1 MLGSPNLV
9 STAWRSQN
17 GDKNDPLS
25 DYQGY
30 KNIYITD
37 PKFENYYINHVSVP
51 NPVVDTM
58 DSAITG
64 EGIHAQESINYFRTI
79 DIKVTQSADAYTSWY
94 ANKTTGWGNWRTRSG
109 VKVDDR
115 VTLYMDDISKI
126 GMTYSQN
133 FGYAWDEV
141 AGSGAIGKVTE
152 MAKKIQNN
160 AAMIAAATGNEMNVD
175 TSTPMGK
182 YQKVP
187 YIKSIEPFK
196 IEPSSLTFSF
206 NFGQAGIFSGEQ
218 EVVRPILALACI
230 FLPYQTPYKDDDK
243 GGDWLN
249 LAAPTQAQVY
259 ANIAGIMNSDNFFIS
274 QKNSL
279 VNNLKD
285 MGTELKD
292 SFSDLS
298 GSLGGSM
305 ADNAKAVA
313 TTASGIVGAGAATA
327 SNIATQ
333 FVKGLY
339 KRIDLGLKKSMK
351 ENGTSIILRIGRY
364 QLPPCFPSSVS
375 WNFDFTQVDEYGFPR
390 GGTITFEGLQ
400 SPKCGELTDIG
411 LLS

>member
-9 STAWRSQN
+9 STAWRSQS
-17 GDKNDPLS
+17 GDKNEPLS

-30 KNIYITD
+30 KNIYVSD
-37 PKFENYYINHVSVP
+37 PSFENYYINHVSVP
-51 NPVVDTM
+51 NPVVDAM
-58 DSAITG
+58 DSSIAG
-64 EGIHAQESINYFRTI
+64 EGDHAQESINYFRTI

-94 ANKTTGWGNWRTRSG
+94 ANKTKGWGNWRTRSG

-115 VTLYMDDISKI
+115 VTLYMDDLSKI

-133 FGYAWDEV
+133 FGYAWDEI
-141 AGSGAIGKVTE
+141 AGSGAIGKVAE

-160 AAMIAAATGNEMNVD
+160 AAMLAATGNSSMNVD

-187 YIKSIEPFK
+187 YIKSVEPFK
-196 IEPSSLTFSF
+196 IEPSSLTFNF

-218 EVVRPILALACI
+218 EVVRPILALASI
-230 FLPYQTPYKDDDK
+230 FLPYQTPYKNDDS

-259 ANIAGIMNSDNFFIS
+259 ANIARIMNSDNFFIS
-274 QKNSL
+274 QKNAL
-279 VNNLKD
+279 ANNLKE
-285 MGTELKD
+285 MGAELKENFNI
-292 SFSDLS
+292 STPL
-298 GSLGGSM
+298 GSTKDTL
-305 ADNAKAVA
+305 A
-313 TTASGIVGAGAATA
+313 TGAATA
-327 SNIATQ
+327 SNLATQ
-333 FVKGLY
+333 FIKGLY
-339 KRIDLGLKKSMK
+339 KRIDLGLKESMNK
-351 ENGTSIILRIGRY
+351 NSTSIILRVGRY

-375 WNFDFTQVDEYGFPR
+375 WNFDFSQVDEYGFPR

>member
-9 STAWRSQN
+9 STAWRNQS

-30 KNIYITD
+30 KNIYISD

-51 NPVVDTM
+51 NPVVDAM
-58 DSAITG
+58 DSAIAG
-64 EGIHAQESINYFRTI
+64 EGTHAQESVNYFRTI
-79 DIKVTQSADAYTSWY
+79 DIKIVQDAGAYTSWY
-94 ANKTTGWGNWRTRSG
+94 ANKTKGWGNWRSNSI
-109 VKVDDR
+109 KVDDR
-115 VTLYMDDISKI
+115 VTLYIDDLSKI

-133 FGYAWDEV
+133 FGYAWDEI
-141 AGSGAIGKVTE
+141 AGSGAIGKVAD

-160 AAMIAAATGNEMNVD
+160 AAMLAAANGSSMDVD
-175 TSTPMGK
+175 SSTPMGK

-187 YIKSIEPFK
+187 YIKSVEPFK
-196 IEPSSLTFSF
+196 IEPSSLTFNF

-218 EVVRPILALACI
+218 EVVRPILALARI
-230 FLPYQTPYKDDDK
+230 FLPYQSPYKEDGT

-259 ANIAGIMNSDNFFIS
+259 ANIASVMGGFIS
-274 QKNSL
+274 EQRKNLSDKL
-279 VNNLKD
+279 SEMGSALKED
-285 MGTELKD
+285 FDISHPID
-292 SFSDLS
+292 STKK
-298 GSLGGSM
+298 SLGDGAAAAS
-305 ADNAKAVA
+305 KIA
-313 TTASGIVGAGAATA
+313 TTFI
-327 SNIATQ
+327 
-333 FVKGLY
+333 KGLY
-339 KRIDLGLKKSMK
+339 KRIDQGLKTSMEK
-351 ENGTSIILRIGRY
+351 NSKSIILRIGRY

>member
-9 STAWRSQN
+9 STAWRSQS

-30 KNIYITD
+30 KNIYVSD
-37 PKFENYYINHVSVP
+37 PSFENYYISHVSVP
-51 NPVVDTM
+51 NPVVDAM
-58 DSAITG
+58 DSSIAG
-64 EGIHAQESINYFRTI
+64 EGDHAQESINYFRTI

-94 ANKTTGWGNWRTRSG
+94 ANKTKGWGNWRTRSG

-115 VTLYMDDISKI
+115 VTLYMDDLSKI

-133 FGYAWDEV
+133 FGYAWDEI
-141 AGSGAIGKVTE
+141 AGSGAIGKVAE

-160 AAMIAAATGNEMNVD
+160 AAMLAATGNSSMNVD

-187 YIKSIEPFK
+187 YIKSVEPFK
-196 IEPSSLTFSF
+196 IEPSSLTFNF

-230 FLPYQTPYKDDDK
+230 FLPYQTPYKDDDS

-259 ANIAGIMNSDNFFIS
+259 ANIARIMNSDNFFIS
-274 QKNSL
+274 QKNAL
-279 VNNLKD
+279 ANNLKE
-285 MGTELKD
+285 MGAELKENFNI
-292 SFSDLS
+292 STPL
-298 GSLGGSM
+298 GSTKDTL
-305 ADNAKAVA
+305 A
-313 TTASGIVGAGAATA
+313 TGAATA
-327 SNIATQ
+327 SNLATQ
-333 FVKGLY
+333 FIKGLY
-339 KRIDLGLKKSMK
+339 KRIDLGLKESMNK
-351 ENGTSIILRIGRY
+351 NSTSIILRVGRY

-375 WNFDFTQVDEYGFPR
+375 WNFDFSQVDEYGFPR

>member
-9 STAWRSQN
+9 STAWRSQS

-30 KNIYITD
+30 KNIYISD

-51 NPVVDTM
+51 NPVVDAM
-58 DSAITG
+58 DSSIAG
-64 EGIHAQESINYFRTI
+64 EGTHAQESINYFRTI
-79 DIKVTQSADAYTSWY
+79 DIMVTHSADAYTSWY
-94 ANKTTGWGNWRTRSG
+94 ANKTKGWGNWRTRSG

-115 VTLYMDDISKI
+115 VTLYMDDLSKI

-133 FGYAWDEV
+133 FGYAWDEI
-141 AGSGAIGKVTE
+141 AGSGAIGKVAE

-160 AAMIAAATGNEMNVD
+160 AAMLAAAGNSSMNVD

-187 YIKSIEPFK
+187 YIKSVEPFK
-196 IEPSSLTFSF
+196 IEPSSLTFNF

-218 EVVRPILALACI
+218 EVVRPILALASI
-230 FLPYQTPYKDDDK
+230 FLPYQTPYKDDDS

-259 ANIAGIMNSDNFFIS
+259 ANIARIMNSDNFFKS
-274 QKNSL
+274 QKNAL
-279 VNNLKD
+279 ANNLKA
-285 MGTELKD
+285 MGAELKEN
-292 SFSDLS
+292 FSISDPL
-298 GSLGGSM
+298 GSTT
-305 ADNAKAVA
+305 DAVA
-313 TTASGIVGAGAATA
+313 AGAATA
-327 SNIATQ
+327 SNLATQ
-333 FVKGLY
+333 FIKGLY
-339 KRIDLGLKKSMK
+339 KRIDLGLKDSMNK
-351 ENGTSIILRIGRY
+351 NSTSIILRIGRY

-375 WNFDFTQVDEYGFPR
+375 WNFDFSQVDEYGFPR

>member
-9 STAWRSQN
+9 STAWRSQS

-30 KNIYITD
+30 KNIYISD

-51 NPVVDTM
+51 NPVVDVM
-58 DSAITG
+58 DSSITG

-94 ANKTTGWGNWRTRSG
+94 ANKTKGWGNWRTRSG

-115 VTLYMDDISKI
+115 VTLYMDDLSKI

-133 FGYAWDEV
+133 FGYAWDEI
-141 AGSGAIGKVTE
+141 AGSGAIGKVAD

-160 AAMIAAATGNEMNVD
+160 AAMLAAAGSNSMNVD

-187 YIKSIEPFK
+187 YIKSVEPFK
-196 IEPSSLTFSF
+196 IEPSSLTFNF

-230 FLPYQTPYKDDDK
+230 FLPYQTPYKDDDS

-259 ANIAGIMNSDNFFIS
+259 ANIARIMNSDNFFIS
-274 QKNSL
+274 QKNAL
-279 VNNLKD
+279 ANNLKK
-285 MGTELKD
+285 MGAELKEN
-292 SFSDLS
+292 FNISDPL
-298 GSLGGSM
+298 GSTKDTL
-305 ADNAKAVA
+305 A
-313 TTASGIVGAGAATA
+313 TGAATA
-327 SNIATQ
+327 SNLATQ
-333 FVKGLY
+333 FIKGLY
-339 KRIDLGLKKSMK
+339 KRIDLGLKESMR
-351 ENGTSIILRIGRY
+351 NSTSIILRIGRY

>member
-51 NPVVDTM
+51 NPVVDVM
-58 DSAITG
+58 DSSIAG

-79 DIKVTQSADAYTSWY
+79 DIMVTHSANAYTSWY
-94 ANKTTGWGNWRTRSG
+94 ANKTKGWGNWRTKSG

-115 VTLYMDDISKI
+115 VTLYMDDLSKI

-133 FGYAWDEV
+133 FGYAWDEI

-160 AAMIAAATGNEMNVD
+160 AAMITAATGNTMNVD
-175 TSTPMGK
+175 SSTPMGK

-187 YIKSIEPFK
+187 YIKSVEPFK

-218 EVVRPILALACI
+218 EVVRPILALARI
-230 FLPYQTPYKDDDK
+230 FLPYQTPYKDDGTG

-259 ANIAGIMNSDNFFIS
+259 ANIAAVMGGFIS
-274 QKNSL
+274 EQGKNLSDKL
-279 VNNLKD
+279 SKMGSALKED
-285 MGTELKD
+285 FDISRPVD
-292 SFSDLS
+292 SSKKA
-298 GSLGGSM
+298 LG
-305 ADNAKAVA
+305 D
-313 TTASGIVGAGAATA
+313 GAAAA
-327 SNIATQ
+327 SNIATT
-333 FVKGLY
+333 FIKGLY
-339 KRIDLGLKKSMK
+339 KRIDQGLKTSMK
-351 ENGTSIILRIGRY
+351 NNSTSIILRIGRY

>member
-9 STAWRSQN
+9 STAWRSQS
-17 GDKNDPLS
+17 GDKNEPLS

-30 KNIYITD
+30 KNIYVSD
-37 PKFENYYINHVSVP
+37 PSFENYYINHVSVP

-58 DSAITG
+58 DSAIAG

-79 DIKVTQSADAYTSWY
+79 DIMITSSANAYTSWY
-94 ANKTTGWGNWRTRSG
+94 ANKSKGWGNWRTKSG
-109 VKVDDR
+109 IKVDDR
-115 VTLYMDDISKI
+115 VTLYMDDLSKI

-133 FGYAWDEV
+133 FGYAWDEI
-141 AGSGAIGKVTE
+141 AGSGAIGKVAE

-160 AAMIAAATGNEMNVD
+160 AAMLAAASDSSMNVD
-175 TSTPMGK
+175 ASTPMGK

-187 YIKSIEPFK
+187 YIKSVEPFK

-206 NFGQAGIFSGEQ
+206 NFGQSGIFSGEQ

-230 FLPYQTPYKDDDK
+230 FLPYQTPYKDDNS

-259 ANIAGIMNSDNFFIS
+259 ANIAKIMSSDNFFIS
-274 QKNSL
+274 QKNAV
-279 VNNLKD
+279 VNNLKE
-285 MGTELKD
+285 MGADLKEN
-292 SFSDLS
+292 FSLS
-298 GSLGGSM
+298 DPLGSTKETL
-305 ADNAKAVA
+305 
-313 TTASGIVGAGAATA
+313 GAGAATA

-333 FVKGLY
+333 FIKGLY
-339 KRIDLGLKKSMK
+339 KRIDLGLKNSM
-351 ENGTSIILRIGRY
+351 EQHSRSIILRIGRY

>member
-9 STAWRSQN
+9 STAWRSQS
-17 GDKNDPLS
+17 GDKNEPLS

-30 KNIYITD
+30 KNIYISD

-51 NPVVDTM
+51 NPVVDAM
-58 DSAITG
+58 DSSIAG
-64 EGIHAQESINYFRTI
+64 EGDHAQESINYFRTI
-79 DIKVTQSADAYTSWY
+79 DIMVTQSADAYTSWY
-94 ANKTTGWGNWRTRSG
+94 ANKTKGWGNWRTRSG

-115 VTLYMDDISKI
+115 VTLYMDDLSKI

-133 FGYAWDEV
+133 FGYAWDEI
-141 AGSGAIGKVTE
+141 AGSGAIGKVAE

-160 AAMIAAATGNEMNVD
+160 AAMLAATGNSSMNVD

-187 YIKSIEPFK
+187 YIKSVEPFK
-196 IEPSSLTFSF
+196 IEPSSLTFNF

-230 FLPYQTPYKDDDK
+230 FLPYQTPYKDDDS

-259 ANIAGIMNSDNFFIS
+259 ANIARIMNSDNFFIS
-274 QKNSL
+274 QKNAL
-279 VNNLKD
+279 ANNLKE
-285 MGTELKD
+285 MGAELKENFNI
-292 SFSDLS
+292 STPL
-298 GSLGGSM
+298 GSTKDTL
-305 ADNAKAVA
+305 A
-313 TTASGIVGAGAATA
+313 TGAATA
-327 SNIATQ
+327 SNLATQ
-333 FVKGLY
+333 FIKGLY
-339 KRIDLGLKKSMK
+339 KRIDLGLKESMDK
-351 ENGTSIILRIGRY
+351 NSTSIILRVGRY

-375 WNFDFTQVDEYGFPR
+375 WNFDFSQVDEYGFPR

>member
-9 STAWRSQN
+9 SAAWRSQN

-30 KNIYITD
+30 KNIYISD

-58 DSAITG
+58 DSSVAG
-64 EGIHAQESINYFRTI
+64 EGTHAQESVNYFRTI
-79 DIKVTQSADAYTSWY
+79 DIMVTHSADAYTSWY
-94 ANKTTGWGNWRTRSG
+94 ANKTKGWGNWRTRSG

-115 VTLYMDDISKI
+115 VTLYMDDLSKI

-133 FGYAWDEV
+133 FGYAWDEI

-160 AAMIAAATGNEMNVD
+160 AAMLAAAGNSSMNVD

-187 YIKSIEPFK
+187 YIKSVEPFK
-196 IEPSSLTFSF
+196 IEPSSLTFNF

-218 EVVRPILALACI
+218 EVVRPILALASI
-230 FLPYQTPYKDDDK
+230 FLPYQTPYKDDDS

-249 LAAPTQAQVY
+249 LSAPTQAQVY
-259 ANIAGIMNSDNFFIS
+259 ANIARIMNSDNFFIS
-274 QKNSL
+274 QKNAL
-279 VNNLKD
+279 ANNLKT
-285 MGTELKD
+285 MGAELKEN
-292 SFSDLS
+292 FSISDPL
-298 GSLGGSM
+298 GSTKDTL
-305 ADNAKAVA
+305 A
-313 TTASGIVGAGAATA
+313 TGAATA
-327 SNIATQ
+327 SNLATQ
-333 FVKGLY
+333 FIKGLY
-339 KRIDLGLKKSMK
+339 KRIDLGLKDSMDK
-351 ENGTSIILRIGRY
+351 NSTSIILRIGRY

-375 WNFDFTQVDEYGFPR
+375 WNFDFSQVDEYGFPR

>member
-9 STAWRSQN
+9 STAWRSQS

-30 KNIYITD
+30 KNIYISD

-58 DSAITG
+58 DSAIAG
-64 EGIHAQESINYFRTI
+64 EGVHAQESINYFRTI
-79 DIKVTQSADAYTSWY
+79 DLMITKSANAYTSWY
-94 ANKTTGWGNWRTRSG
+94 ANKTKGWGNWRTRSG

-115 VTLYMDDISKI
+115 VTLYMDDLSKI

-133 FGYAWDEV
+133 FGYAWDEI
-141 AGSGAIGKVTE
+141 AGSGAIGKVAE

-160 AAMIAAATGNEMNVD
+160 AAMLAAAGDSSMNVD

-187 YIKSIEPFK
+187 YIKSVEPFK

-218 EVVRPILALACI
+218 EVVRPILALARI
-230 FLPYQTPYKDDDK
+230 FLPYQTPYKDDDS

-259 ANIAGIMNSDNFFIS
+259 ANIARIMNSDSFFTS
-274 QKNSL
+274 QKNAL
-279 VNNLKD
+279 ANNLKA
-285 MGTELKD
+285 MGAELKEN
-292 SFSDLS
+292 FNISDPL
-298 GSLGGSM
+298 GSTKDTL
-305 ADNAKAVA
+305 A
-313 TTASGIVGAGAATA
+313 TGAATA
-327 SNIATQ
+327 SNLATQ
-333 FVKGLY
+333 FIKGLY
-339 KRIDLGLKKSMK
+339 KRIDLGLKDSM
-351 ENGTSIILRIGRY
+351 ENNSTSIILRIGRY

>member
-9 STAWRSQN
+9 STAWRSQS

-30 KNIYITD
+30 KNIYISD

-58 DSAITG
+58 DSSIAG
-64 EGIHAQESINYFRTI
+64 EGTHAQESINYFRTI
-79 DIKVTQSADAYTSWY
+79 DIMVTRSADAYTSWY
-94 ANKTTGWGNWRTRSG
+94 ANKTKGWGNWRTRSG

-115 VTLYMDDISKI
+115 VTLYMDDLSKI

-133 FGYAWDEV
+133 FGYAWDEI
-141 AGSGAIGKVTE
+141 AGSGAIGKVAE

-160 AAMIAAATGNEMNVD
+160 AAMLAAAGDSSMNVD

-187 YIKSIEPFK
+187 YIKSVEPFK
-196 IEPSSLTFSF
+196 IEPSSLTFNF

-218 EVVRPILALACI
+218 EVVRPILALASI
-230 FLPYQTPYKDDDK
+230 FLPYQTPYKDDDS

-259 ANIAGIMNSDNFFIS
+259 ANIARIMNSDNFFKS
-274 QKNSL
+274 QKNAL
-279 VNNLKD
+279 ANNLKA
-285 MGTELKD
+285 MGAELKEN
-292 SFSDLS
+292 FSISDPL
-298 GSLGGSM
+298 GS
-305 ADNAKAVA
+305 
-313 TTASGIVGAGAATA
+313 TTDTLAAGAATA
-327 SNIATQ
+327 SNLATQ
-333 FVKGLY
+333 FIKGLY
-339 KRIDLGLKKSMK
+339 KRIDLGLKDSMNK
-351 ENGTSIILRIGRY
+351 NSTSIILRIGRY

-375 WNFDFTQVDEYGFPR
+375 WNFDFSQVDEYGFPR

>member
-9 STAWRSQN
+9 STAWRSQS
-17 GDKNDPLS
+17 GDKNEPLS

-30 KNIYITD
+30 KNIYVSD
-37 PKFENYYINHVSVP
+37 PSFENYYINHVSVP
-51 NPVVDTM
+51 NPVVDVM
-58 DSAITG
+58 DSSIAG

-94 ANKTTGWGNWRTRSG
+94 ANKTKGWGNWRTRSG

-115 VTLYMDDISKI
+115 VTLYMDDLSKI

-133 FGYAWDEV
+133 FGYAWDEI
-141 AGSGAIGKVTE
+141 AGSGAIGKVAE
-152 MAKKIQNN
+152 IAKKIQNN
-160 AAMIAAATGNEMNVD
+160 AAMLAATGNSSMNVD

-187 YIKSIEPFK
+187 YIKSVEPFK
-196 IEPSSLTFSF
+196 IEPSSLTFNF

-230 FLPYQTPYKDDDK
+230 FLPYQTPYKDDDS

-259 ANIAGIMNSDNFFIS
+259 ANIARIMNSDNFFIS
-274 QKNSL
+274 QKNAL
-279 VNNLKD
+279 ANNLKE
-285 MGTELKD
+285 MGAELKENFNI
-292 SFSDLS
+292 STPL
-298 GSLGGSM
+298 GSTKDTL
-305 ADNAKAVA
+305 A
-313 TTASGIVGAGAATA
+313 TGAATA
-327 SNIATQ
+327 SNLATQ
-333 FVKGLY
+333 FIKGLY
-339 KRIDLGLKKSMK
+339 KRIDLGLKESINKNS
-351 ENGTSIILRIGRY
+351 TSIILRVGRY

-375 WNFDFTQVDEYGFPR
+375 WNFDFSQVDEYGFPR

>member
-9 STAWRSQN
+9 STAWRSQS
-17 GDKNDPLS
+17 GDKNEPLS

-30 KNIYITD
+30 KNIYVSD
-37 PKFENYYINHVSVP
+37 PSFENYYISHVSVP
-51 NPVVDTM
+51 NPVVDAM
-58 DSAITG
+58 DSSIAG
-64 EGIHAQESINYFRTI
+64 EGDHAQESINYFRTI

-94 ANKTTGWGNWRTRSG
+94 ANKTKGWGNWRTRSG

-115 VTLYMDDISKI
+115 VTLYMDDLSKI

-133 FGYAWDEV
+133 FGYAWDEI
-141 AGSGAIGKVTE
+141 AGSGAIGKVAE

-160 AAMIAAATGNEMNVD
+160 AAMLAATGNSSMNVD

-187 YIKSIEPFK
+187 YIKSVEPFK
-196 IEPSSLTFSF
+196 IEPSSLTFNF

-230 FLPYQTPYKDDDK
+230 FLPYQTPYKDDDS

-259 ANIAGIMNSDNFFIS
+259 ANIARIMNSDNFFIS
-274 QKNSL
+274 QKNAL
-279 VNNLKD
+279 ANNLKE
-285 MGTELKD
+285 MGAELKENFNI
-292 SFSDLS
+292 STPL
-298 GSLGGSM
+298 GSTKDTL
-305 ADNAKAVA
+305 A
-313 TTASGIVGAGAATA
+313 TGAATA
-327 SNIATQ
+327 SNLATQ
-333 FVKGLY
+333 FIKGLY
-339 KRIDLGLKKSMK
+339 KRIDLGLKESMNK
-351 ENGTSIILRIGRY
+351 NSTSIILRVGRY

-375 WNFDFTQVDEYGFPR
+375 WNFDFSQVDEYGFPR

>member
-9 STAWRSQN
+9 STAWRSQS

-51 NPVVDTM
+51 NPVVDVM
-58 DSAITG
+58 DSSIAG

-94 ANKTTGWGNWRTRSG
+94 ANKTKGWGNWRTRSG

-115 VTLYMDDISKI
+115 VTLYMDDLSKI

-133 FGYAWDEV
+133 FGYAWDEI
-141 AGSGAIGKVTE
+141 AGSGAIGKVAE
-152 MAKKIQNN
+152 IAKKIQNN
-160 AAMIAAATGNEMNVD
+160 AAMLAATGNSSMNVD

-187 YIKSIEPFK
+187 YIKSVEPFK
-196 IEPSSLTFSF
+196 IEPSSLTFNF

-230 FLPYQTPYKDDDK
+230 FLPYQTPYKDDDS

-259 ANIAGIMNSDNFFIS
+259 ANIARIMNSDNFFIS
-274 QKNSL
+274 QKNAL
-279 VNNLKD
+279 ANNLKE
-285 MGTELKD
+285 MGAELKENFNI
-292 SFSDLS
+292 STPL
-298 GSLGGSM
+298 GSTKDTL
-305 ADNAKAVA
+305 A
-313 TTASGIVGAGAATA
+313 TGAATA
-327 SNIATQ
+327 SNLATQ
-333 FVKGLY
+333 FIKGLY
-339 KRIDLGLKKSMK
+339 KRIDLGLKESINKNS
-351 ENGTSIILRIGRY
+351 TSIILRVGRY

-375 WNFDFTQVDEYGFPR
+375 WNFDFSQVDEYGFPR

>member
-9 STAWRSQN
+9 STAWRSQS

-30 KNIYITD
+30 KNIYISD

-51 NPVVDTM
+51 NPVVDAM
-58 DSAITG
+58 DSAIAG
-64 EGIHAQESINYFRTI
+64 EGTHAQESVNYFRTI
-79 DIKVTQSADAYTSWY
+79 DIMVTRSADAYTSWY
-94 ANKTTGWGNWRTRSG
+94 ANKTKGWGNWRTRSG

-115 VTLYMDDISKI
+115 VTLYMDDLSKI

-133 FGYAWDEV
+133 FGYAWDEI
-141 AGSGAIGKVTE
+141 AGSGAIGKVAE

-160 AAMIAAATGNEMNVD
+160 AAMLAAAGNSSMNVD

-187 YIKSIEPFK
+187 YIKSVEPFK
-196 IEPSSLTFSF
+196 IEPSSLTFNF

-218 EVVRPILALACI
+218 EVVRPILALASI
-230 FLPYQTPYKDDDK
+230 FLPYQTPYKDDGS

-259 ANIAGIMNSDNFFIS
+259 ANIARIMNSDNFFKS
-274 QKNSL
+274 QKNAL
-279 VNNLKD
+279 ANNLKA
-285 MGTELKD
+285 MGAELKEN
-292 SFSDLS
+292 FSISDPL
-298 GSLGGSM
+298 GSTTDTL
-305 ADNAKAVA
+305 A
-313 TTASGIVGAGAATA
+313 TGAATA
-327 SNIATQ
+327 SNLATQ
-333 FVKGLY
+333 FIKGLY
-339 KRIDLGLKKSMK
+339 KRIDLGLKDSMNK
-351 ENGTSIILRIGRY
+351 NSTSIILRIGRY

-375 WNFDFTQVDEYGFPR
+375 WNFDFSQVDEYGFPR

>member
-37 PKFENYYINHVSVP
+37 PSFENYYINHVSVP
-51 NPVVDTM
+51 NPVVDVM
-58 DSAITG
+58 DSSITG

-115 VTLYMDDISKI
+115 VTLYMDDLSKI

-133 FGYAWDEV
+133 FGYAWDEI
-141 AGSGAIGKVTE
+141 AGSGAIGKVAE

-160 AAMIAAATGNEMNVD
+160 AAMLAATGNSSMNVD

-187 YIKSIEPFK
+187 YIKSVEPFK
-196 IEPSSLTFSF
+196 IEPSSLTFNF

-218 EVVRPILALACI
+218 EVVRPILALASI
-230 FLPYQTPYKDDDK
+230 FLPYQTPYKDDDS

-259 ANIAGIMNSDNFFIS
+259 ANIARIMNSDNFFIS
-274 QKNSL
+274 QKNAL
-279 VNNLKD
+279 ANNLKE
-285 MGTELKD
+285 MGAELKENFNI
-292 SFSDLS
+292 STPL
-298 GSLGGSM
+298 GSTKDTL
-305 ADNAKAVA
+305 A
-313 TTASGIVGAGAATA
+313 TGAATA
-327 SNIATQ
+327 SNLATQ
-333 FVKGLY
+333 FIKGLY
-339 KRIDLGLKKSMK
+339 KRIDLGLKESMNK
-351 ENGTSIILRIGRY
+351 NSTSIILRVGRY

-375 WNFDFTQVDEYGFPR
+375 WNFDFSQVDEYGFPR

>member
-9 STAWRSQN
+9 STAWRSQS

-30 KNIYITD
+30 KNIYISD

-58 DSAITG
+58 DSSIAG
-64 EGIHAQESINYFRTI
+64 EGTHAQESINYFRTI
-79 DIKVTQSADAYTSWY
+79 DIMVTRSADAYTSWY
-94 ANKTTGWGNWRTRSG
+94 ANKTKGWGNWRTRSG

-115 VTLYMDDISKI
+115 VTLYMDDLSKI

-133 FGYAWDEV
+133 FGYAWDEI
-141 AGSGAIGKVTE
+141 AGSGAIGKVAE

-160 AAMIAAATGNEMNVD
+160 AAMLAAAGDSSMNVD

-187 YIKSIEPFK
+187 YIKSVEPFK
-196 IEPSSLTFSF
+196 IEPSSLTFNF

-218 EVVRPILALACI
+218 EVVRPILALASI
-230 FLPYQTPYKDDDK
+230 FLPYQTPYKDDDS

-259 ANIAGIMNSDNFFIS
+259 ANIARIMNSDNFFKS
-274 QKNSL
+274 QKNAL
-279 VNNLKD
+279 ANNLKA
-285 MGTELKD
+285 MGAELKEN
-292 SFSDLS
+292 FSISDPL
-298 GSLGGSM
+298 GSTIDTL
-305 ADNAKAVA
+305 A
-313 TTASGIVGAGAATA
+313 AGAATA
-327 SNIATQ
+327 SNLATQ
-333 FVKGLY
+333 FIKGLY
-339 KRIDLGLKKSMK
+339 KRIDLGLKDSMNK
-351 ENGTSIILRIGRY
+351 NSTSIILRIGRY

-375 WNFDFTQVDEYGFPR
+375 WNFDFSQVDEYGFPR

>member
-9 STAWRSQN
+9 STAWRSQS
-17 GDKNDPLS
+17 GDKNEPLS

-30 KNIYITD
+30 KNIYVSD
-37 PKFENYYINHVSVP
+37 PSFENYYISHVSVP
-51 NPVVDTM
+51 NPVVDAM
-58 DSAITG
+58 DSSIAG
-64 EGIHAQESINYFRTI
+64 EGDHAQESINYFRTI
-79 DIKVTQSADAYTSWY
+79 DIKIVQDAGAYTSWY
-94 ANKTTGWGNWRTRSG
+94 ANKTKGWGNWRNNG
-109 VKVDDR
+109 IKVDDR
-115 VTLYMDDISKI
+115 VTLYMDDLSKI

-133 FGYAWDEV
+133 FGYAWDEI
-141 AGSGAIGKVTE
+141 AGSGAIGKVAE

-160 AAMIAAATGNEMNVD
+160 AAMLAAAGNGSMDVD

-187 YIKSIEPFK
+187 YIKSVEPFK

-218 EVVRPILALACI
+218 EVVRPILALARI
-230 FLPYQTPYKDDDK
+230 FLPYQTPYKDDDS

-259 ANIAGIMNSDNFFIS
+259 ANIARIMNSDNFFTS
-274 QKNSL
+274 QKNAL
-279 VNNLKD
+279 ANNLKA
-285 MGTELKD
+285 MGAELKEN
-292 SFSDLS
+292 FSISDPS
-298 GSLGGSM
+298 GSTKDTL
-305 ADNAKAVA
+305 AV
-313 TTASGIVGAGAATA
+313 GAATA
-327 SNIATQ
+327 SNLATQ
-333 FVKGLY
+333 FIKGLY
-339 KRIDLGLKKSMK
+339 KRIDLGLKKSME
-351 ENGTSIILRIGRY
+351 ENSKSIILRIGRY

>member
-9 STAWRSQN
+9 STAWRSQS

-30 KNIYITD
+30 KNIYISD

-58 DSAITG
+58 DSSIAG
-64 EGIHAQESINYFRTI
+64 EGTHAQESINYFRTI
-79 DIKVTQSADAYTSWY
+79 DIMVTRSADAYTSWY
-94 ANKTTGWGNWRTRSG
+94 ANKTKGWGNWRTRSG

-115 VTLYMDDISKI
+115 VTLYMDDLSKI

-133 FGYAWDEV
+133 FGYAWDEI
-141 AGSGAIGKVTE
+141 AGSGAIGKVAE

-160 AAMIAAATGNEMNVD
+160 AAMLAAAGNSSMNVD

-187 YIKSIEPFK
+187 YIKSVEPFK
-196 IEPSSLTFSF
+196 IEPSSLTFNF

-218 EVVRPILALACI
+218 EVVRPILALASI
-230 FLPYQTPYKDDDK
+230 FLPYQTPYKDDDS

-259 ANIAGIMNSDNFFIS
+259 ANIARIMNSDNFFKS
-274 QKNSL
+274 QKNAL
-279 VNNLKD
+279 ANNLKA
-285 MGTELKD
+285 MGAELKEN
-292 SFSDLS
+292 FSISDPL
-298 GSLGGSM
+298 GS
-305 ADNAKAVA
+305 
-313 TTASGIVGAGAATA
+313 TTDTLAAGAATA
-327 SNIATQ
+327 SNLATQ
-333 FVKGLY
+333 FIKGLY
-339 KRIDLGLKKSMK
+339 KRIDLGLKDSMNK
-351 ENGTSIILRIGRY
+351 NSTSIILRIGRY

-375 WNFDFTQVDEYGFPR
+375 WNFDFSQVDEYGFPR

>member
-9 STAWRSQN
+9 STAWRSQS
-17 GDKNDPLS
+17 GDKNEPLS

-30 KNIYITD
+30 KNIYISD
-37 PKFENYYINHVSVP
+37 PSFENYYINHVSVP

-58 DSAITG
+58 DSSIAG

-79 DIKVTQSADAYTSWY
+79 DIKIVQDAGAYTSWY
-94 ANKTTGWGNWRTRSG
+94 ANKTKGWGNWRNNNI
-109 VKVDDR
+109 KVDDR
-115 VTLYMDDISKI
+115 VTLYIDDLSKI

-133 FGYAWDEV
+133 FGYAWDEI
-141 AGSGAIGKVTE
+141 AGSGAIGKVAD

-160 AAMIAAATGNEMNVD
+160 AAMLAAANGSSMDVD
-175 TSTPMGK
+175 SSTPMGK

-187 YIKSIEPFK
+187 YIKSVEPFK

-218 EVVRPILALACI
+218 EVVRPILALARI
-230 FLPYQTPYKDDDK
+230 FLPYQSPYKKDGT

-259 ANIAGIMNSDNFFIS
+259 ANIASVMGDFIS
-274 QKNSL
+274 EQGKNLSDKL
-279 VNNLKD
+279 SEMGSALKED
-285 MGTELKD
+285 FKISHFAD
-292 SFSDLS
+292 STKKV
-298 GSLGGSM
+298 LG
-305 ADNAKAVA
+305 D
-313 TTASGIVGAGAATA
+313 GAAAA
-327 SNIATQ
+327 SNIATT
-333 FVKGLY
+333 FIKGLY
-339 KRIDLGLKKSMK
+339 KRIDQGLKTSM
-351 ENGTSIILRIGRY
+351 ENNSKSIILRIGRY

>member
-9 STAWRSQN
+9 STAWRSQS
-17 GDKNDPLS
+17 GDKNEPLS

-30 KNIYITD
+30 KNIYVSD
-37 PKFENYYINHVSVP
+37 PSFENYYINHVSVP
-51 NPVVDTM
+51 NPVVDAM
-58 DSAITG
+58 DSSIAG
-64 EGIHAQESINYFRTI
+64 EGDHAQESINYFRTI
-79 DIKVTQSADAYTSWY
+79 DLMITQSADAYTSWY
-94 ANKTTGWGNWRTRSG
+94 ANKTKGWGNWRNNDI
-109 VKVDDR
+109 KVDDR
-115 VTLYMDDISKI
+115 VTLYMDDLSKI

-133 FGYAWDEV
+133 FGYAWDEI
-141 AGSGAIGKVTE
+141 AGSGAIGKVAE

-160 AAMIAAATGNEMNVD
+160 AAMLAATGNGSMDVD

-187 YIKSIEPFK
+187 YIKSVEPFK

-218 EVVRPILALACI
+218 EVVRPILALARI
-230 FLPYQTPYKDDDK
+230 FLPYQTPYKDDDR

-259 ANIAGIMNSDNFFIS
+259 ANIARIMNSDNFFTS

-279 VNNLKD
+279 VNNLKA
-285 MGTELKD
+285 MGAELKEN
-292 SFSDLS
+292 FSISDPS
-298 GSLGGSM
+298 GSTKDTL
-305 ADNAKAVA
+305 AV
-313 TTASGIVGAGAATA
+313 GAATA
-327 SNIATQ
+327 SNLATQ
-333 FVKGLY
+333 FIKGLY

>member
-9 STAWRSQN
+9 STAWRSQS
-17 GDKNDPLS
+17 GDKNEPLS

-30 KNIYITD
+30 KNIYISD

-58 DSAITG
+58 DSAIAG

-79 DIKVTQSADAYTSWY
+79 DIMVTSSANAYTSWY
-94 ANKTTGWGNWRTRSG
+94 ANKTTGWGNWRARSG

-133 FGYAWDEV
+133 FGYAWDEI
-141 AGSGAIGKVTE
+141 AGSGAIGKVAD

-160 AAMIAAATGNEMNVD
+160 AAMLAAAGNSSMNVD

-187 YIKSIEPFK
+187 YIKSVEPFK
-196 IEPSSLTFSF
+196 IEPSSLTFNF

-218 EVVRPILALACI
+218 EVVRPILALASI
-230 FLPYQTPYKDDDK
+230 FLPYQTPYKDDDS

-259 ANIAGIMNSDNFFIS
+259 ANIARIMNSDNFFIS
-274 QKNSL
+274 QKNAL
-279 VNNLKD
+279 ANNLKA
-285 MGTELKD
+285 MGAELKEN
-292 SFSDLS
+292 FNISDPL
-298 GSLGGSM
+298 GSTKDTL
-305 ADNAKAVA
+305 A
-313 TTASGIVGAGAATA
+313 TGAATA
-327 SNIATQ
+327 SNLATQ
-333 FVKGLY
+333 FIKGLY
-339 KRIDLGLKKSMK
+339 KRIDLGLKDSMDK
-351 ENGTSIILRIGRY
+351 NSTSIILRIGRY

>member
-9 STAWRSQN
+9 STAWRSQS
-17 GDKNDPLS
+17 GDKNEPLS

-30 KNIYITD
+30 KNIYVSD
-37 PKFENYYINHVSVP
+37 PSFENYYINHVSVP
-51 NPVVDTM
+51 NPVVDAM
-58 DSAITG
+58 DSSIAG
-64 EGIHAQESINYFRTI
+64 EGDHAQESINYFRTI

-94 ANKTTGWGNWRTRSG
+94 ANKTKGWGNWRTRSG

-115 VTLYMDDISKI
+115 VTLYMDDLSKI

-133 FGYAWDEV
+133 FGYAWDEI
-141 AGSGAIGKVTE
+141 AGSGAIGKVAE

-160 AAMIAAATGNEMNVD
+160 AAMLAATGNSSMNVD

-187 YIKSIEPFK
+187 YIKSVEPFK
-196 IEPSSLTFSF
+196 IEPSSLTFNF

-230 FLPYQTPYKDDDK
+230 FLPYQTPYKDDDS

-259 ANIAGIMNSDNFFIS
+259 ANIARIMNSDNFFIS
-274 QKNSL
+274 QKNAL
-279 VNNLKD
+279 ANNLKE
-285 MGTELKD
+285 MGAELKENFNI
-292 SFSDLS
+292 STPL
-298 GSLGGSM
+298 GSTKDTL
-305 ADNAKAVA
+305 A
-313 TTASGIVGAGAATA
+313 TGAATA
-327 SNIATQ
+327 SNLATQ
-333 FVKGLY
+333 FIKGLY
-339 KRIDLGLKKSMK
+339 KRIDLGLKESMDK
-351 ENGTSIILRIGRY
+351 NSTSIILRIGRY

-375 WNFDFTQVDEYGFPR
+375 WNFDFSQVDEYGFPR

>member
-9 STAWRSQN
+9 STAWRSQS

-30 KNIYITD
+30 KNIYVSD
-37 PKFENYYINHVSVP
+37 PSFENYYISHVSVP
-51 NPVVDTM
+51 NPVVDAM
-58 DSAITG
+58 DSSIAG
-64 EGIHAQESINYFRTI
+64 EGDHAQESINYFRTI
-79 DIKVTQSADAYTSWY
+79 DIMVTHSADAYTSWY
-94 ANKTTGWGNWRTRSG
+94 ANKTKGWGNWRTRSG

-115 VTLYMDDISKI
+115 VTLYMDDLSKI

-133 FGYAWDEV
+133 FGYAWDEI
-141 AGSGAIGKVTE
+141 AGSGAIGKVAE

-160 AAMIAAATGNEMNVD
+160 AAMLAATGNSSMNVD

-187 YIKSIEPFK
+187 YIKSVEPFK
-196 IEPSSLTFSF
+196 IEPSSLTFNF

-230 FLPYQTPYKDDDK
+230 FLPYQTPYKDDDS

-259 ANIAGIMNSDNFFIS
+259 ANIARIMNSDNFFIS
-274 QKNSL
+274 QKNAL
-279 VNNLKD
+279 ANNLKE
-285 MGTELKD
+285 MGAELKENFNI
-292 SFSDLS
+292 STPL
-298 GSLGGSM
+298 GSTKDTL
-305 ADNAKAVA
+305 A
-313 TTASGIVGAGAATA
+313 TGAATA
-327 SNIATQ
+327 SNLATQ
-333 FVKGLY
+333 FIKGLY
-339 KRIDLGLKKSMK
+339 KRIDLGLKESMNK
-351 ENGTSIILRIGRY
+351 NSTSIILRVGRY

-375 WNFDFTQVDEYGFPR
+375 WNFDFSQVDEYGFPR

>member
-9 STAWRSQN
+9 STAWRSQS
-17 GDKNDPLS
+17 GDKNEPLS

-30 KNIYITD
+30 KNIYVSD
-37 PKFENYYINHVSVP
+37 PSFENYYINHVSVP
-51 NPVVDTM
+51 NPVVDAM
-58 DSAITG
+58 DSSIAG
-64 EGIHAQESINYFRTI
+64 EGDHAQESINYFRTI

-94 ANKTTGWGNWRTRSG
+94 ANKTKGWGNWRTRSG

-115 VTLYMDDISKI
+115 VTLYMDDLSKI

-133 FGYAWDEV
+133 FGYAWDEI
-141 AGSGAIGKVTE
+141 AGSGAIGKVAE
-152 MAKKIQNN
+152 IAKKIQNN
-160 AAMIAAATGNEMNVD
+160 AAMLAATGNSSMNVD

-187 YIKSIEPFK
+187 YIKSVEPFK
-196 IEPSSLTFSF
+196 IEPSSLTFNF

-230 FLPYQTPYKDDDK
+230 FLPYQTPYKDDDS

-259 ANIAGIMNSDNFFIS
+259 ANIARIMNSDNFFIS
-274 QKNSL
+274 QKNAL
-279 VNNLKD
+279 ANNLKE
-285 MGTELKD
+285 MGAELKENFNI
-292 SFSDLS
+292 STPL
-298 GSLGGSM
+298 GSTKDTL
-305 ADNAKAVA
+305 A
-313 TTASGIVGAGAATA
+313 TGAATA
-327 SNIATQ
+327 SNLATQ
-333 FVKGLY
+333 FIKGLY
-339 KRIDLGLKKSMK
+339 KRIDLGLKESINKNS
-351 ENGTSIILRIGRY
+351 TSIILRVGRY

-375 WNFDFTQVDEYGFPR
+375 WNFDFSQVDEYGFPR

>member
-9 STAWRSQN
+9 STAWRSQS
-17 GDKNDPLS
+17 GDKNEPLS

-30 KNIYITD
+30 KNIYVSD
-37 PKFENYYINHVSVP
+37 PSFENYYINHVSVP
-51 NPVVDTM
+51 NPVVDAM
-58 DSAITG
+58 DSSIAG
-64 EGIHAQESINYFRTI
+64 EGDHAQESINYFRTI

-94 ANKTTGWGNWRTRSG
+94 ANKTKGWGNWRTRSG

-115 VTLYMDDISKI
+115 VTLYMDDLSKI

-133 FGYAWDEV
+133 FGYAWDEI
-141 AGSGAIGKVTE
+141 AGSGAIGKVAE

-160 AAMIAAATGNEMNVD
+160 AAMLAATGNSSMNVD

-187 YIKSIEPFK
+187 YIKSVEPFK
-196 IEPSSLTFSF
+196 IEPSSLTFNF

-218 EVVRPILALACI
+218 EVVRPILALASI
-230 FLPYQTPYKDDDK
+230 FLPYQTPYKDDDS

-259 ANIAGIMNSDNFFIS
+259 ANIARIMNSDNFFIS
-274 QKNSL
+274 QKNAL
-279 VNNLKD
+279 ANNLKE
-285 MGTELKD
+285 MGAELKENFNI
-292 SFSDLS
+292 STPL
-298 GSLGGSM
+298 GSTKDTL
-305 ADNAKAVA
+305 A
-313 TTASGIVGAGAATA
+313 TGAATA
-327 SNIATQ
+327 SNLATQ
-333 FVKGLY
+333 FIKGLY
-339 KRIDLGLKKSMK
+339 KRIDLGLKESMNK
-351 ENGTSIILRIGRY
+351 NSTSIILRVGRY

-375 WNFDFTQVDEYGFPR
+375 WNFDFSQVDEYGFPR

>member
-9 STAWRSQN
+9 STAWRSQS

-30 KNIYITD
+30 KNIYISD

-51 NPVVDTM
+51 NPVVDAM
-58 DSAITG
+58 DSSIAG
-64 EGIHAQESINYFRTI
+64 EGTHAQESINYFRTI
-79 DIKVTQSADAYTSWY
+79 DIMVTRSADAYTSWY
-94 ANKTTGWGNWRTRSG
+94 ASKTKGWGNWRTRSG

-115 VTLYMDDISKI
+115 VTLYMDDLSKI

-133 FGYAWDEV
+133 FGYAWDEI
-141 AGSGAIGKVTE
+141 AGSGAIGKVAE

-160 AAMIAAATGNEMNVD
+160 AAMLAAAGDSSMNVD

-187 YIKSIEPFK
+187 YIKSVEPFK
-196 IEPSSLTFSF
+196 IEPSSLTFNF

-218 EVVRPILALACI
+218 EVVRPILALASI
-230 FLPYQTPYKDDDK
+230 FLPYQTPYKDDDS

-259 ANIAGIMNSDNFFIS
+259 ANIARIMNSDNFFKS
-274 QKNSL
+274 QKNAL
-279 VNNLKD
+279 ANNLKA
-285 MGTELKD
+285 MGAELKEN
-292 SFSDLS
+292 FSISDPL
-298 GSLGGSM
+298 GS
-305 ADNAKAVA
+305 
-313 TTASGIVGAGAATA
+313 TTDTLAAGAATA
-327 SNIATQ
+327 SNLATQ
-333 FVKGLY
+333 FIKGLY
-339 KRIDLGLKKSMK
+339 KRIDLGLKDSMNK
-351 ENGTSIILRIGRY
+351 NSTSIILRIGRY

-375 WNFDFTQVDEYGFPR
+375 WNFDFSQVDEYGFPR

>member
-9 STAWRSQN
+9 STAWRSQS
-17 GDKNDPLS
+17 GDKNEPLS

-30 KNIYITD
+30 KNIYVSD
-37 PKFENYYINHVSVP
+37 PSFENYYINHVSVP
-51 NPVVDTM
+51 NPVVDAM

-64 EGIHAQESINYFRTI
+64 EGDHAQESINYFRTI
-79 DIKVTQSADAYTSWY
+79 DIKIVQNAGAYTSWY
-94 ANKTTGWGNWRTRSG
+94 ANKTKGWGNWRNNG
-109 VKVDDR
+109 IKVDDR
-115 VTLYMDDISKI
+115 VTLYMDDLSKI

-133 FGYAWDEV
+133 FGYAWDEI
-141 AGSGAIGKVTE
+141 AGSGAIGKVAE

-160 AAMIAAATGNEMNVD
+160 AAMLAAADNGSMDVD

-187 YIKSIEPFK
+187 YIKSVEPFK

-218 EVVRPILALACI
+218 EVVRPILALARI
-230 FLPYQTPYKDDDK
+230 FLPYQTPYKDDDS

-259 ANIAGIMNSDNFFIS
+259 ANIARIMNSDNFFTS
-274 QKNSL
+274 QKNAL
-279 VNNLKD
+279 ANNLKA
-285 MGTELKD
+285 MGAELKEN
-292 SFSDLS
+292 FSISDPS
-298 GSLGGSM
+298 GSTKDTL
-305 ADNAKAVA
+305 AV
-313 TTASGIVGAGAATA
+313 GAATA
-327 SNIATQ
+327 SNLATQ
-333 FVKGLY
+333 FIKGLY
-339 KRIDLGLKKSMK
+339 KRIDLGLKKSME
-351 ENGTSIILRIGRY
+351 ENSKSIILRIGRY

-375 WNFDFTQVDEYGFPR
+375 WNFDFSQVDEYGFPR

-400 SPKCGELTDIG
+400 SPKCGERTDIG

>member
-9 STAWRSQN
+9 STSWRSQS

-30 KNIYITD
+30 KNIYISD

-58 DSAITG
+58 DSAIAG
-64 EGIHAQESINYFRTI
+64 EGTHAQESVNYFRTI
-79 DIKVTQSADAYTSWY
+79 DIKIVQDAGAYTSWY
-94 ANKTTGWGNWRTRSG
+94 ANKTKGWGNWRSNSI
-109 VKVDDR
+109 KVDDR
-115 VTLYMDDISKI
+115 VTLYIDDLSKI

-133 FGYAWDEV
+133 FGYAWDEI
-141 AGSGAIGKVTE
+141 AGSGAIGKVAD

-160 AAMIAAATGNEMNVD
+160 AAMLAAANGSSMDVD
-175 TSTPMGK
+175 SSTPMGK

-187 YIKSIEPFK
+187 YIKSVEPFK
-196 IEPSSLTFSF
+196 IEPSSLTFNF

-218 EVVRPILALACI
+218 EVVRPILALARI
-230 FLPYQTPYKDDDK
+230 FLPYQSPYKKDGT

-259 ANIAGIMNSDNFFIS
+259 ANIASVMGGFIS
-274 QKNSL
+274 EQGKNLTDKLSEMGST
-279 VNNLKD
+279 LKED
-285 MGTELKD
+285 FDISHPVD
-292 SFSDLS
+292 SSKKA
-298 GSLGGSM
+298 LG
-305 ADNAKAVA
+305 D
-313 TTASGIVGAGAATA
+313 GAAAA
-327 SNIATQ
+327 SNIATT
-333 FVKGLY
+333 FIKGLY
-339 KRIDLGLKKSMK
+339 KRIDQGLKTSMEK
-351 ENGTSIILRIGRY
+351 NSKSIILRIGRY

>member
-9 STAWRSQN
+9 STAWRSQS
-17 GDKNDPLS
+17 GDKNEPLS

-30 KNIYITD
+30 KNIYISD

-51 NPVVDTM
+51 NPVVDAM
-58 DSAITG
+58 DSSIAG
-64 EGIHAQESINYFRTI
+64 EGDHAQESINYFRTI
-79 DIKVTQSADAYTSWY
+79 DIMVTQSANAYTSWY
-94 ANKTTGWGNWRTRSG
+94 ANKTKGWGNWRTRSG

-115 VTLYMDDISKI
+115 VTLYMDDLSKI

-133 FGYAWDEV
+133 FGYAWDEI
-141 AGSGAIGKVTE
+141 AGSGAIGKVAE

-160 AAMIAAATGNEMNVD
+160 AAMLAATGNSSMNVD

-187 YIKSIEPFK
+187 YIKSVEPFK
-196 IEPSSLTFSF
+196 IEPSSLTFNF

-218 EVVRPILALACI
+218 EVVRPILALASI
-230 FLPYQTPYKDDDK
+230 FLPYQTPYKDDDS

-259 ANIAGIMNSDNFFIS
+259 ANIARIMNSDNFFIS
-274 QKNSL
+274 QKNAL
-279 VNNLKD
+279 ANNLKE
-285 MGTELKD
+285 MGAELKENFNI
-292 SFSDLS
+292 STPL
-298 GSLGGSM
+298 GSTKDTL
-305 ADNAKAVA
+305 A
-313 TTASGIVGAGAATA
+313 TGAATA
-327 SNIATQ
+327 SNLATQ
-333 FVKGLY
+333 FIKGLY
-339 KRIDLGLKKSMK
+339 KRIDLGLKESMNK
-351 ENGTSIILRIGRY
+351 NSTSIILRVGRY

-375 WNFDFTQVDEYGFPR
+375 WNFDFSQVDEYGFPR

>member
-9 STAWRSQN
+9 STAWRSQS

-30 KNIYITD
+30 KNIYISD

-51 NPVVDTM
+51 NPVVDAM
-58 DSAITG
+58 DSAIAG
-64 EGIHAQESINYFRTI
+64 EGTHAQESVNYFRTI
-79 DIKVTQSADAYTSWY
+79 DIKIVQDAGAYTSWY
-94 ANKTTGWGNWRTRSG
+94 ANKTKGWGNWRSNSI
-109 VKVDDR
+109 KVDDR
-115 VTLYMDDISKI
+115 VTLYIDDLSKI

-133 FGYAWDEV
+133 FGYAWDEI
-141 AGSGAIGKVTE
+141 AGSGAIGKVAD

-160 AAMIAAATGNEMNVD
+160 AAMLAAANGSSMDVD
-175 TSTPMGK
+175 SSTPIGK
-182 YQKVP
+182 NQTVP
-187 YIKSIEPFK
+187 YIKSVEPFK
-196 IEPSSLTFSF
+196 IEPSSLTFNF

-218 EVVRPILALACI
+218 EVVRPILALARI
-230 FLPYQTPYKDDDK
+230 FLPYQSPYKEDGT

-259 ANIAGIMNSDNFFIS
+259 ANIASVMGGFIS
-274 QKNSL
+274 EQAKNLSDKL
-279 VNNLKD
+279 SEMGSALKED
-285 MGTELKD
+285 FDISHPVD
-292 SFSDLS
+292 STKKA
-298 GSLGGSM
+298 LG
-305 ADNAKAVA
+305 D
-313 TTASGIVGAGAATA
+313 GAAAA
-327 SNIATQ
+327 SNIATT
-333 FVKGLY
+333 FIKGLY
-339 KRIDLGLKKSMK
+339 KRIDQGLKTSMEK
-351 ENGTSIILRIGRY
+351 NSKSIILRIGRY

>member
-9 STAWRSQN
+9 STAWRSQS
-17 GDKNDPLS
+17 GDKNEPLS

-30 KNIYITD
+30 KNIYISD

-51 NPVVDTM
+51 NPVVDAM
-58 DSAITG
+58 DSSIDG
-64 EGIHAQESINYFRTI
+64 EGTHAQESVNYFRTI
-79 DIKVTQSADAYTSWY
+79 DIKIVQDAGAYTSWY
-94 ANKTTGWGNWRTRSG
+94 ANKTKGWGNWRSNSI
-109 VKVDDR
+109 KVDDR
-115 VTLYMDDISKI
+115 VTLYIDDLSKI

-133 FGYAWDEV
+133 FGYAWDEI
-141 AGSGAIGKVTE
+141 AGSGAIGKVAD

-160 AAMIAAATGNEMNVD
+160 AAMLAAANGISMDVD
-175 TSTPMGK
+175 SSTPMGK

-187 YIKSIEPFK
+187 YIKSVEPFK
-196 IEPSSLTFSF
+196 IEPSSLTFNF

-218 EVVRPILALACI
+218 EVVRPILALARI
-230 FLPYQTPYKDDDK
+230 FLPYQSPYKKDGT

-259 ANIAGIMNSDNFFIS
+259 ANIASVMGNFIS
-274 QKNSL
+274 EQGKNLSDKL
-279 VNNLKD
+279 SEMGSALKED
-285 MGTELKD
+285 FDISHPVD
-292 SFSDLS
+292 STKKA
-298 GSLGGSM
+298 LG
-305 ADNAKAVA
+305 D
-313 TTASGIVGAGAATA
+313 GAAAA
-327 SNIATQ
+327 SNIATT
-333 FVKGLY
+333 FIKGLY
-339 KRIDLGLKKSMK
+339 KRIDQGLKTSMEK
-351 ENGTSIILRIGRY
+351 NSKSIILRIGRY